1 MASKIATGA
10 VSQAAG
16 QSADR
21 LTCNLFV
28 IGGAASRK
36 EISAVLH
43 IERATFTVPS
53 GDTQLDQKVFAMLN
67 ARQQWRA
74 WLSAS

>member
-1 MASKIATGA
+1 
-10 VSQAAG
+10 
-16 QSADR
+16 
-21 LTCNLFV
+21 L
-28 IGGAASRK
+28 
-36 EISAVLH
+36 AVLY

-67 ARQQWRA
+67 ARHQWRA